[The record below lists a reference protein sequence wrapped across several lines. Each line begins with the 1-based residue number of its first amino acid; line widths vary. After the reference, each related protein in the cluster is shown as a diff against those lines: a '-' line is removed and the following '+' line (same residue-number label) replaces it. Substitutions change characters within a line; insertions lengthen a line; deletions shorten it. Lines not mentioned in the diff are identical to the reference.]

1 MNTFTCRLKAQG
13 FSAGSC
19 AVDVKGKSVPACRAT
34 LKYENNQIYRLITS
48 IHLSRP
54 ENYLS
59 IYQSGCNFS
68 CRKCHSWEFTN
79 LKQDSW

>member
-1 MNTFTCRLKAQG
+1 MNTFKGRFKAQG
-13 FSAGSC
+13 FSACSYS
-19 AVDVKGKSVPACRAT
+19 VDVNGKSLPACRAT

-59 IYQSGCNFS
+59 IYQSGLNNI
-68 CRKCHSWEFTN
+68 RLGN
-79 LKQDSW
+79 LAVFVRTEADQR